1 MSEATMASPG
11 MRNGKI
17 SLVVPLVIA
26 CGMFMSQLDSTIIAT
41 SIPQMARS
49 LGVGPLQLNVAITS
63 YLITLA
69 VFIPISGWVADRFG
83 PRRVFCMALILFTA
97 GSVLCGL
104 STSLA
109 MLVATRILQGL
120 GGAMMTPVGRL
131 ILIRSFPKDQLI
143 TAMNYVSIPALI
155 GPTMGPLV
163 GGLLT
168 TYMSWRWI
176 FYINVPIGL
185 LGVLATQRFIADFSV
200 PPPPRFDFGGFI
212 IAGSGLGLF
221 AVATEYLGRHLIPAA
236 ADAGLFAGAVTL
248 LLFYVWHAKRVADP
262 VLDLRLLRV
271 PSFRA
276 ATLAGGLSRFAVGAV
291 PFLLPLLLQ
300 VGFGLDPL
308 HSGLL
313 TFVTSL
319 GAMVNKTIVRK
330 VLRTLGFRRLLA
342 SNCVLLGLMICGL
355 AMFRA
360 DTPHLFIWAY
370 LLVFGFVRSV
380 QVTSINALGYT
391 DLTPEIMSKGTS
403 IASVAQQLCMSLGVA
418 VGATLLALSV
428 GASGHITAAAFRPVF
443 LIIGALPVLSI
454 FEFLSLAPE
463 TGAQVTGHRL
473 RVRVDPGTTRSA
485 GPAETIVPGHRLP
498 DHAIHHSP
506 RR

>member
-1 MSEATMASPG
+1 
-11 MRNGKI
+11 MRDGRV
-17 SLVVPLVIA
+17 SLAVPLVIA

-41 SIPQMARS
+41 SIPQMAHS
-49 LGVGPLQLNVAITS
+49 LGVGPLRLNVAITS

-69 VFIPISGWVADRFG
+69 VFIPISGWIADRFG
-83 PRRVFCMALILFTA
+83 PRRVFCSALILFSA

-104 STSLA
+104 STSLT
-109 MLVATRILQGL
+109 MLVATRIVQGL

-163 GGLLT
+163 GGVLT

-176 FYINVPIGL
+176 FYINVPIGVI
-185 LGVLATQRFIADFSV
+185 GVLLTQRFIEDFSV
-200 PPPPRFDFGGFI
+200 PPPPKFDFSGFI
-212 IAGSGLGLF
+212 VAGSGLGLF
-221 AVATEYLGRHLIPAA
+221 AVGTEYLGRRMIPAA
-236 ADAGLFAGAVTL
+236 ADAGLFAAAVIL
-248 LLFYVWHAKRVADP
+248 LVGYVWHARRVAHP

-271 PSFRA
+271 RSFRA
-276 ATLAGGLSRFAVGAV
+276 ATLAGGLSRFAIGAV

-342 SNCVLLGLMICGL
+342 FNGVLLGAMICGL
-355 AMFRA
+355 AMLRV
-360 DTPHLFIWAY
+360 DTPHVLIWGY
-370 LLVFGFVRSV
+370 LLAFGFVRSV
-380 QVTSINALGYT
+380 QLTSINALGYA

-403 IASVAQQLCMSLGVA
+403 IASVAQQLSMSLGVA
-418 VGATLLALSV
+418 IGATLLALNV
-428 GASGHITAAAFRPVF
+428 GASGHITAADFRPVF
-443 LIIGALPVLSI
+443 LIIGALPMLAI
-454 FEFLSLAPE
+454 FEFLTLDPA
-463 TGAQVTGHRL
+463 TGAHVTGHRQ
-473 RVRVDPGTTRSA
+473 REEIEATARERASG
-485 GPAETIVPGHRLP
+485 
-498 DHAIHHSP
+498 
-506 RR
+506 